1 MVETKAT
8 IVQLNNVRLY
18 LVNYSYL
25 WMQSY
30 ILLKL
35 FPPDLEVLKELP
47 RTIHMI
53 DLWSVIQADQHL
65 TNPAQNRN
73 LESELK

>member
-1 MVETKAT
+1 
-8 IVQLNNVRLY
+8 
-18 LVNYSYL
+18 
-25 WMQSY
+25 MQSY

-35 FPPDLEVLKELP
+35 FPSNLEVLKELP
-47 RTIHMI
+47 RTIHTI

-65 TNPAQNRN
+65 TNPVQNRN

>member
-1 MVETKAT
+1 
-8 IVQLNNVRLY
+8 
-18 LVNYSYL
+18 
-25 WMQSY
+25 MQSY

-35 FPPDLEVLKELP
+35 FPSDLEVLKELP
-47 RTIHMI
+47 RTIHTI
-53 DLWSVIQADQHL
+53 DLWSVIQADQQL